1 MTFIKQPAA
10 IFLKKITGLLLFCLC
25 SHMAIAQTFKSEID
39 AFKKQD
45 SISMPAP
52 ASILFVGSSSFNYW
66 KDIKSYF
73 PGYPIINRGF
83 GGSSLPDVIYYAQE
97 TIIKYQPK
105 QIYIYCG
112 ENDLAA
118 NDTIT
123 PQIVLNRFKK
133 LFTIIRTQLNK
144 KTPILFVA
152 IKPSVA
158 RWHLENKYIETNQLI
173 KDFLATKKLT
183 QFLDVHSAMLDENG
197 KVFQDIFVKDNLHM
211 NAKGYAIWQKI
222 IAPTLIK

>member
-1 MTFIKQPAA
+1 MRRTISTTTILNKVLLVFI
-10 IFLKKITGLLLFCLC
+10 FCITLQGV
-25 SHMAIAQTFKSEID
+25 IAQPFKSEID

-97 TIIKYQPK
+97 TIVKYQPK

-123 PQIVLNRFKK
+123 PQIVLNRFKQ

-152 IKPSVA
+152 IKPSIA
-158 RWHLENKYIETNQLI
+158 RWHLERKYIETNQLI
-173 KDFLATKKLT
+173 KDFLSTKKYT
-183 QFLDVHSAMLDENG
+183 QFLDVHNAMLDENG

-222 IAPTLIK
+222 IAPTLKN